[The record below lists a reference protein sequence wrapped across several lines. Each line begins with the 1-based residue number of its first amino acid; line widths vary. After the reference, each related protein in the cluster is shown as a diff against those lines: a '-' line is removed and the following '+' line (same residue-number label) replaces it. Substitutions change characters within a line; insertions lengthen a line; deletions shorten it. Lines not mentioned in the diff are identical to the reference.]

1 MNTVDETVKCQPDGH
16 LNGHA
21 AVHAKE
27 AADIVIPEIPDT
39 GDAPAQRLSREKKKA
54 LIDELARM
62 TALDFALVQREY
74 AKQLELSQAGL
85 VKAVSERRKELKR
98 QAAEEA
104 VRAAVAA
111 DERRGIAWPE
121 RTGDGGV
128 KNRSQKNI
136 QAFFLRASM
145 KLVLNEM
152 SWRGF
157 VHRDGEVSSLTN
169 EMASS
174 LWLEA
179 DSLGLQASKEYF
191 IEVLENEARKN
202 AFHPVRQYLDSLE
215 WDGIERLD
223 GWLHTF
229 MDAEDTELN
238 RAFARKT
245 LIGAVR
251 RVRQPG
257 AKHDTVLVL
266 IGRQGRGKSSAIA
279 ALCFDEEL
287 FTDSLCI
294 GDDEKKVIEQT
305 GGKWIAELAE
315 LAGMGKRDSNT
326 AKAMISR
333 KVDRSRLSFGRLTSE
348 RPRQFILFGT
358 VNEEQF
364 LRDPTGNRRYW
375 PVKISGKL
383 DPDEM
388 CAHIIRTRDQL
399 WAEAAYYEARGEG
412 STLPKQLW
420 AAAAESQRRHVITDA
435 WQEHL
440 EPYME
445 GKHFVVTSDVY
456 DYLGLTLLQ
465 RDPRVTKRVAEILTG
480 MGYERKQRWF
490 KEGAKWGYE
499 RVD

>member
-1 MNTVDETVKCQPDGH
+1 MNTTGETVNSPPDSH

-21 AVHAKE
+21 AAPAKE
-27 AADIVIPEIPDT
+27 AADIVIPKIPDT
-39 GDAPAQRLSREKKKA
+39 GDAPVQRLFREEKKA
-54 LIDELARM
+54 IIDELARM
-62 TALDFALVQREY
+62 TALEFALVQREH
-74 AKQLELSQAGL
+74 AKQLELSQTGL
-85 VKAVSERRKELKR
+85 AKAVSERRKELKR
-98 QAAEEA
+98 QANEEA

-111 DERRGIAWPE
+111 AEHRSIAWPE
-121 RTGDGGV
+121 LVGNGGV
-128 KNRSQKNI
+128 KKRSQKNI
-136 QAFFLRASM
+136 QAFFLHAGM
-145 KLVLNEM
+145 KLALNEM

-179 DSLGLQASKEYF
+179 DSLGLQAGKEYF

-229 MDAEDTELN
+229 MDAEDIELN

-266 IGRQGRGKSSAIA
+266 IGRQGKGKSSAIA

-305 GGKWIAELAE
+305 GGKWIVELAE
-315 LAGMGKRDSNT
+315 LAGMGKREF
-326 AKAMISR
+326 KH
-333 KVDRSRLSFGRLTSE
+333 
-348 RPRQFILFGT
+348 
-358 VNEEQF
+358 
-364 LRDPTGNRRYW
+364 
-375 PVKISGKL
+375 GKGH
-383 DPDEM
+383 DF
-388 CAHIIRTRDQL
+388 
-399 WAEAAYYEARGEG
+399 AEGG
-412 STLPKQLW
+412 
-420 AAAAESQRRHVITDA
+420 
-435 WQEHL
+435 
-440 EPYME
+440 
-445 GKHFVVTSDVY
+445 
-456 DYLGLTLLQ
+456 
-465 RDPRVTKRVAEILTG
+465 
-480 MGYERKQRWF
+480 
-490 KEGAKWGYE
+490 
-499 RVD
+499 